1 MKHYL
6 TLQRNPRKKKK
17 KDEKKDDKPEVE
29 EVVKND
35 APAPGPEK
43 LDEGTEEEKIEDNR
57 EASVEITE
65 EKEKVFVTKNKKLLL
80 GYSYFDLSHCGY
92 MECKDVE
99 DILQTLEL
107 ELSRAEIK
115 KIANK
120 LATKDQVN
128 YRTLTDGEEGV
139 EDEVNT
145 NDARISP
152 ETLAKG
158 FKQFVPGSE
167 VKEGQSGDKGM
178 VTFKGSVIDVAKLQ
192 SNLDKSEK
200 VRRATD
206 VKFIE
211 LQKKFSSTKDSNEKL
226 EKTREKL
233 QIESQDLKKKVRSLD
248 DELKKSQD
256 MSSKHFNILTE
267 FYNKLKPIVAPPEK
281 TEEKS
286 TETAAMVNGVN
297 EDSNLKIEAVT
308 SEVKEENSQQT
319 QEESS

>member
-1 MKHYL
+1 MGK
-6 TLQRNPRKKKK
+6 
-17 KDEKKDDKPEVE
+17 
-29 EVVKND
+29 
-35 APAPGPEK
+35 
-43 LDEGTEEEKIEDNR
+43 
-57 EASVEITE
+57 
-65 EKEKVFVTKNKKLLL
+65 
-80 GYSYFDLSHCGY
+80 
-92 MECKDVE
+92 M
-99 DILQTLEL
+99 
-107 ELSRAEIK
+107 
-115 KIANK
+115 ANK

-128 YRTLTDGEEGV
+128 YRTLTDV

-167 VKEGQSGDKGM
+167 VKKGQSGDKGM

-233 QIESQDLKKKVRSLD
+233 QIESKDLKKKVRSLE

-267 FYNKLKPIVAPPEK
+267 FYNKLKPVVAPPEK

-286 TETAAMVNGVN
+286 TETAAMV
-297 EDSNLKIEAVT
+297 SF
-308 SEVKEENSQQT
+308 S
-319 QEESS
+319 